1 MRFCKNVVVTK
12 QAAAVLAFF
21 EQLKGSVTAM
31 EITEQPVLLA
41 KSKIN
46 RPGYK
51 FSKNFYKNGQSN
63 LVLVLVLILKSKGP

>member
-1 MRFCKNVVVTK
+1 
-12 QAAAVLAFF
+12 
-21 EQLKGSVTAM
+21 M

-63 LVLVLVLILKSKGP
+63 LILVLVLILESKGP